1 MGPQYKKGANKLYGV
16 QWRAGD
22 MVRKLE
28 HLTHR
33 ERQKT
38 GLDREKGAKVGSN
51 FSFPL
56 SNGYYLEE

>member
-1 MGPQYKKGANKLYGV
+1 MPTNCTEFNGV
-16 QWRAGD
+16 ASE

-28 HLTHR
+28 HLTYR
-33 ERQKT
+33 ERQET
-38 GLDREKGAKVGSN
+38 GLDREKGANVESN

>member
-1 MGPQYKKGANKLYGV
+1 MGPQYEKDANNLYRV
-16 QWRAGD
+16 QWRASE

-28 HLTHR
+28 HMTYR

-38 GLDREKGAKVGSN
+38 GFGREKGAKVGSN

-56 SNGYYLEE
+56 SKGYYLEE

>member
-1 MGPQYKKGANKLYGV
+1 MGPQYKKDANKLCRV
-16 QWRAGD
+16 QWRASE

-28 HLTHR
+28 HLTYR

-38 GLDREKGAKVGSN
+38 GLDREKGVKVGSN

-56 SNGYYLEE
+56 SNGYT